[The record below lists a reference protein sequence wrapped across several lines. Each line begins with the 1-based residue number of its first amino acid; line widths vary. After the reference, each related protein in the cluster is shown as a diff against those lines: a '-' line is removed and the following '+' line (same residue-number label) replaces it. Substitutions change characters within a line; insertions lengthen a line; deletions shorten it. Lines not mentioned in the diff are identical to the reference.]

1 MRLRLSGVQD
11 PSILT
16 LEAADGSNAARGG
29 RGGRIRKKTGECLVR
44 LHAVAPAALLFDA
57 SLPNGAREMTTL
69 RPAC

>member
-1 MRLRLSGVQD
+1 MGFRLAGVHD
-11 PSILT
+11 LSILT

-29 RGGRIRKKTGECLVR
+29 RGGRIRKRTGECLVR

-57 SLPNGAREMTTL
+57 SLPNGACQTTTL